1 MRKIIYL
8 LLNYIVMI
16 QKFFKRLSLWVILWS
31 LCMWCFIGVTRADD
45 WLQESDLKVN
55 WFNILPEL
63 DKDEI
68 SKVETAIGTIWQSWW
83 KVMENYVIEAEKLS
97 TSQQIA
103 SWIMNWDTIY
113 NYLVFV
119 VQFLSQLWLV
129 VWVVFIMY
137 AGYMYM
143 VSVFK
148 WWKVPTETVKNAIIW
163 VIIVI
168 FSYAI
173 MKTLTSFIGLS

>member
-1 MRKIIYL
+1 MLRKTWKFLIMWFL
-8 LLNYIVMI
+8 SVFVMPYSVLA
-16 QKFFKRLSLWVILWS
+16 Q
-31 LCMWCFIGVTRADD
+31 
-45 WLQESDLKVN
+45 DLEVDG
-55 WFNILPEL
+55 FNIMPEL
-63 DKDEI
+63 TDAEI
-68 SKVETAIGTIWQSWW
+68 GQINTKITRIWSEWW
-83 KVMENYVIEAEKLS
+83 QVWKHYTDEAEQLT

-103 SWIMNWDTIY
+103 SWIMNWDTIL

-129 VWVVFIMY
+129 VGVVFIMY
-137 AGYMYM
+137 AGYGYM
-143 VSVFK
+143 LSVFK
-148 WWKVPTETVKNAIIW
+148 GWKVPTETVKNAIIW

>member
-1 MRKIIYL
+1 
-8 LLNYIVMI
+8 MI
-16 QKFFKRLSLWVILWS
+16 QKFFRRLSLLVILSS

-55 WFNILPEL
+55 WFNIMPEVE
-63 DKDEI
+63 DEAKLNAQI
-68 SKVETAIGTIWQSWW
+68 KAVWSEWW
-83 KVMENYVIEAEKLS
+83 YVWDHYNDEVTRMS
-97 TSQQIA
+97 TSEQVA

-148 WWKVPTETVKNAIIW
+148 WWKTPTETVKNAIIW